1 MKFKFFEHTADVGT
15 EAYGRDLNELFENAA
30 LATSEVMTDTKQ
42 IRPSIKKEIKL
53 ENNDLGNLLF
63 DFLDEVIYYKDAEKL
78 LFSKFNV
85 DIKKD
90 KVYKLKAVISGEKI
104 DTKRHELRDDVK
116 AVTLYE
122 FELKKSKNG
131 YKARFILDI

>member
-1 MKFKFFEHTADVGT
+1 
-15 EAYGRDLNELFENAA
+15 LNELFENAA